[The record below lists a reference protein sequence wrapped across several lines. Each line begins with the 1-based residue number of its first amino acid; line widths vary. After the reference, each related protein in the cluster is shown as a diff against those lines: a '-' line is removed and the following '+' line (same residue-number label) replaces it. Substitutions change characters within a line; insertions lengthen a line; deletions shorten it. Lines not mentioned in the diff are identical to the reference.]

1 VGGKFALSEFVWLQ
15 KTTRGLSKMK
25 KSDAEKR
32 KRQREQTKAANH
44 LHNSEHRSEDIAN
57 STIDAKSV
65 LFSAI

>member
-1 VGGKFALSEFVWLQ
+1 LSEFVWLR

-25 KSDAEKR
+25 KRDAEKR
-32 KRQREQTKAANH
+32 KRQRELRKSANH

-57 STIDAKSV
+57 STMDAKGV